1 MSPSSYRRGPGAV
14 LVINTPS
21 QGAGKSSSQGD
32 GDGRQRSM
40 IRVSEEDRKEI
51 LDMAAAGKVTA
62 TAPESEGPSQVGWEF
77 FHRTGWAQGQPES
90 LSAYEVLSRFVDL
103 APGIVENERCRRN
116 VHAANPSPEEDDEMA
131 EFVSK
136 DAFDA
141 HMQRIDEKI
150 EGTMSRIEGKI
161 DVALSRIEGDIKVLS
176 ANDESRK
183 EEYKIV
189 REELISLRTMIFSM
203 TLGLLVAIFVA
214 AFLGR

>member
-1 MSPSSYRRGPGAV
+1 MTARLFRRGADGSI
-14 LVINTPS
+14 LVIHAPNQEPGWTTG
-21 QGAGKSSSQGD
+21 QD
-32 GDGRQRSM
+32 LDGRQPS
-40 IRVSEEDRKEI
+40 RVRFSETDREELIKLARE
-51 LDMAAAGKVTA
+51 GSSA
-62 TAPESEGPSQVGWEF
+62 TAPETGDSAFIGWESIF
-77 FHRTGWAQGQPES
+77 GPGAGASLGRTGAIPDS
-90 LSAYEVLSRFVDL
+90 LDGLVDRH
-103 APGIVENERCRRN
+103 PRMVENERCRRD

-161 DVALSRIEGDIKVLS
+161 DVALSRIEGEIKVLS
-176 ANDESRK
+176 VNDESRK